1 MSKTASARVAA
12 RLPLLHAGLERIA
25 RRANVDL
32 LESGHADF
40 VLRTGD
46 IAADESGLDIA
57 IADGV
62 FVITCRSL
70 PDPAVW
76 EAVRRVIGAAIT
88 G

>member
-1 MSKTASARVAA
+1 MDGTASARVAA
-12 RLPLLHAGLERIA
+12 RLPLLRAGLERIA
-25 RRANVDL
+25 HRANVDL
-32 LESGHADF
+32 LESGDADF
-40 VLRTGD
+40 VLHTGE
-46 IAADESGLDIA
+46 APAGQSGIDVA

-76 EAVRRVIGAAIT
+76 EAVRRIIGAAVT